1 MKGLQ
6 ALFGI
11 FLLLVVVVV
20 LWKVVPPYFANQELQ
35 DAVTEE
41 ARINTYTPKTEE
53 DMRSTIFRKA
63 QDLDIPITRDQIQ
76 VQRATNG
83 VSISVAYT
91 VHVDLP
97 AYPLD
102 LNFQAASRNRGY

>member
-1 MKGLQ
+1 MKSLQ
-6 ALFGI
+6 AIFGV
-11 FLLLVVVVV
+11 LVLVAVV
-20 LWKVVPPYFANQELQ
+20 LVIYKVVPPYFANQELQ

-41 ARINTYTPKTEE
+41 ARINTYTPKSED

-76 VQRATNG
+76 VQRASNG

-102 LNFQAASRNRGY
+102 LNFEASSKNRGY

>member
-1 MKGLQ
+1 MKSLQ
-6 ALFGI
+6 AIFGV
-11 FLLLVVVVV
+11 LVLVAVV
-20 LWKVVPPYFANQELQ
+20 LVIYKVVPPYFANQELQ

-41 ARINTYTPKTEE
+41 ARINTYTPKTED

-76 VQRATNG
+76 VQRASNG

-102 LNFQAASRNRGY
+102 LNFEASSKNRGY

>member
-1 MKGLQ
+1 MKSLQ
-6 ALFGI
+6 AIFGV
-11 FLLLVVVVV
+11 LLLVAVV
-20 LWKVVPPYFANQELQ
+20 LVIYKVVPPYFANQELQ

-41 ARINTYTPKTEE
+41 ARINTYTPKTED

-76 VQRATNG
+76 VQRASNG

-102 LNFQAASRNRGY
+102 LNFEASSKNRGY

>member
-1 MKGLQ
+1 MRRLQ
-6 ALFGI
+6 AIFGV
-11 FLLLVVVVV
+11 LVLVAVVFVIY
-20 LWKVVPPYFANQELQ
+20 KVVPPYFANQQLE

-41 ARINTYTPKTEE
+41 ARINTYTPKTED

-76 VQRATNG
+76 VQRAPNG
-83 VSISVAYT
+83 VSISVEYT

-102 LNFQAASRNRGY
+102 LDFHASSKNRGY

>member
-1 MKGLQ
+1 MKSLQ
-6 ALFGI
+6 AIFGI
-11 FLLLVVVVV
+11 LLLVAVV
-20 LWKVVPPYFANQELQ
+20 LVIYKVVPPYFANQELQ

-41 ARINTYTPKTEE
+41 ARINTYTPKTED

-76 VQRATNG
+76 VQRAPNG
-83 VSISVAYT
+83 VSISVEYT

-97 AYPLD
+97 AYPMD
-102 LNFQAASRNRGY
+102 LNFQASSKNRGY